1 MIRTSHRLLVVAGIA
16 ALTVS
21 GCGSG
26 TVRAGAAAVVG
37 SDRITTSTV
46 RDVVAR
52 GLVDPQAQQSAGADR
67 TAFERSVL
75 GRLIDHVLV
84 VKAAEKAGVSVSG
97 AEIDGA
103 QDRIAQQL
111 GGVAALKAEA
121 AKAGIAPGDLRQTI
135 TDIALRDNL
144 GDQLTA
150 SIDVPDTA
158 LRAAYQ
164 QGIAEY
170 DKVDSAHI
178 LVTTQAQA
186 TSILATV
193 TKDPAQFAAL
203 AAQFSQ
209 DASNKARGGELGFQ
223 GRGALEKPFENA
235 IFDNKPGSFVIA
247 KTRFGFHVIK
257 VIARKT
263 VTFEQAKG
271 DLRRGLL
278 GQQRTT
284 AVQALLQRTAMELG
298 VSVNPRFGAWDAA
311 TLAVIAPKADPAKDV
326 TKTSPSPNAPAAG
339 IAPGAGQG
347 PTGQ

>member
-1 MIRTSHRLLVVAGIA
+1 MIRTSRRLLAVAGIA

-21 GCGSG
+21 GCGTG
-26 TVRAGAAAVVG
+26 TLRAGAAAVVG
-37 SDRITTSTV
+37 PDRITTSTV

-52 GLVDPQAQQSAGADR
+52 GLVDPQAQQSVGADR

-84 VKAAEKAGVSVSG
+84 VKAAEKVGVSVSG

-111 GGVAALKAEA
+111 GGAEALKAEA
-121 AKAGIAPGDLRQTI
+121 AKAGIAPSDLRQTI
-135 TDIALRDNL
+135 ADIALRDNL
-144 GDQLTA
+144 GDRLTA
-150 SIDVPDTA
+150 SIDVPDMA

-164 QGIAEY
+164 QGIAMY

-178 LVTTQAQA
+178 LVATQTEAA
-186 TSILATV
+186 SILAKV
-193 TKDPAQFAAL
+193 QKDPTQFAAL

-209 DASNKARGGELGFQ
+209 DTSNKAKGGELGFQ

-257 VIARKT
+257 VIARQT

-284 AVQALLQRTAMELG
+284 AVQALLQRTAKDLG
-298 VSVNPRFGAWDAA
+298 VSVNPRFGAWDA
-311 TLAVIAPKADPAKDV
+311 TSLAVIAPTADPAKDV
-326 TKTSPSPNAPAAG
+326 TRTSPSAPALG
-339 IAPGAGQG
+339 NAPGAGQG
-347 PTGQ
+347 PTGP